1 MGTERLKVVFLL
13 DPPGGKKIAP
23 EVNGAKW
30 FYGNSKV
37 SKQIGAVKLT
47 DKRVNDFV
55 RLRKSDG
62 KELLVLLI
70 AVLKGQGVAGV
81 GDAAQN
87 DKSYRFSFYCD
98 PSQAESAM
106 MNLPGVTVDRG
117 AGLGSMKIDRVYRKL
132 QVSRR

>member
-1 MGTERLKVVFLL
+1 VGTERLRVVFLL

-47 DKRVNDFV
+47 EKRVNDYV
-55 RLRKSDG
+55 RLRKTDG

-81 GDAAQN
+81 GNAAQN
-87 DKSYRFSFYCD
+87 DKSYRFEFYCD
-98 PSQAESAM
+98 PSKAEDAM
-106 MNLPGVTVDRG
+106 MSLPGLTVDRG